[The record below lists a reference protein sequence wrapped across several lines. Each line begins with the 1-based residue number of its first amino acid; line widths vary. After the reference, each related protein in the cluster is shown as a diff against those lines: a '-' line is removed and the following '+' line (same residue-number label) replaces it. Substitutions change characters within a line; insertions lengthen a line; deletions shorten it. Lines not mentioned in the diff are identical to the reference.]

1 VLETSAR
8 LLRLLSLLQA
18 RRYWPG
24 PELAE
29 RLDVTVRTLR
39 RDVDKL
45 RALGYPVNAEAGR
58 AGGYQLGAGAA
69 LPPLLLSDDEALAVT
84 LSLRTAATG
93 SVTGMEE
100 AAVRALAKLEPM
112 LPARLRRR
120 VSALGSSVVGLLHR
134 GPSIDPELLSVLAVA
149 CRDQHEASF
158 HYSDSQSRATERT
171 VEPHGLV
178 YMDTRWYLVAW
189 DLMREAF
196 RTFRVDRIAP
206 GKVPAPGRRFL
217 RRAVPH
223 GSSAAYVARSVSS
236 GVYTYKARV
245 VLHAPLTALSA
256 RIPPYVG
263 QLSAIDDARCLLET
277 GSHSL
282 TMLGVQLLSLGVDFE
297 VQEPPELI
305 AHLRVLAQRLQWA
318 LTSHGS

>member
-1 VLETSAR
+1 
-8 LLRLLSLLQA
+8 
-18 RRYWPG
+18 
-24 PELAE
+24 
-29 RLDVTVRTLR
+29 
-39 RDVDKL
+39 
-45 RALGYPVNAEAGR
+45 VNAEAGR

-84 LSLRTAATG
+84 LALRTAATG

-120 VSALGSSVVGLLHR
+120 VSALGSAVVGLLQR
-134 GPSIDPELLSVLAVA
+134 GPSIDPELLSTLAVG
-149 CRDQHEASF
+149 CRDQHELSF
-158 HYSDSQSRATERT
+158 RYSDSQARETERT
-171 VEPHGLV
+171 IEPHGLV
-178 YMDTRWYLVAW
+178 YYDTRWYLVAW

-206 GKVPAPGRRFL
+206 GPLPASGRRFL
-217 RRAVPH
+217 RRAVPY
-223 GSSAAYVARSVSS
+223 GSPAAYVARSVSS

-245 VLHAPLTALSA
+245 VLHAPMSALS
-256 RIPPYVG
+256 RIAPYVG
-263 QLSAIDDARCLLET
+263 QLERIDDQRCQLET

-282 TMLGVQLLSLGVDFE
+282 TMLGIHLLSLGVDFE

-305 AHLRVLAQRLQWA
+305 EYLRVLAQRLQWA
-318 LTSHGS
+318 LK